1 MTSTR
6 RQGSRDARQ
15 EGIKTLFGGGTGEYH
30 GPMADMW
37 VVLVVVGFFGIC
49 VAFVWGCDRIIGP
62 DDAEL
67 LDETGDDTGAELP
80 DEVVAR

>member
-1 MTSTR
+1 
-6 RQGSRDARQ
+6 
-15 EGIKTLFGGGTGEYH
+15 
-30 GPMADMW
+30 MADMW